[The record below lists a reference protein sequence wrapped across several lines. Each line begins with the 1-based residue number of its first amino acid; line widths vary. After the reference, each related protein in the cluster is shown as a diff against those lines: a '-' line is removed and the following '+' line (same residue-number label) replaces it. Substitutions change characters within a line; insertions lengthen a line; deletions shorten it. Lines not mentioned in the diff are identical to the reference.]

1 MTRPIYGL
9 DIETDNSS
17 GNGLNP
23 AMSTVHSI
31 ALVGD
36 DGSAYFG
43 RAAKTML
50 GEEELLDQ
58 FRTALAYLP
67 EDAIIATWNGG
78 AFDFPFLTVRMEANF
93 LTVPWKLEHREDRTP
108 KYEPT
113 PPFKGV
119 CRVTFKRKRTVHH
132 DVAYSFDQQFCEL
145 AEVKWSLKPMLEHW
159 GFMDGLVQALDVT
172 GIDASKAS
180 APRLAAYNMHDAWG
194 TLHLALTARHHVGEE
209 LYKCVLDDYRPD
221 PTGGLDITPT
231 SS

>member
-23 AMSTVHSI
+23 AMSTVASI
-31 ALVGD
+31 ALVGS
-36 DGSAYFG
+36 DGSAYFS
-43 RAAKTML
+43 RAAKAKH

-58 FRTALAYLP
+58 FRAVLAYLP

-93 LTVPWKLEHREDRTP
+93 LTVPWKLEDREDRTP

-119 CRVTFKRKRTVHH
+119 CRVTFKRKRTDHH
-132 DVAYSFDQQFCEL
+132 DVAYSFDRSFCEL
-145 AEVKWSLKPMLEHW
+145 AEVKWSLKPMLDHW
-159 GFMDGLVQALDVT
+159 GVTDPDVAALGT
-172 GIDASKAS
+172 HATDASQAS
-180 APRLAAYNMHDAWG
+180 APRLAAYNTHDAWG
-194 TLHLALTARHHVGEE
+194 TLQLAALALHHVGPDN
-209 LYKCVLDDYRPD
+209 YKCALDSYRPD
-221 PTGGLDITPT
+221 PLAGLDIPPT